1 MTELRCRMLANMRL
15 RGLSPNTQRVYVDAI
30 RDLAK
35 HYRRPPDHLSEED
48 IRNYFVFLKDEQR
61 LSGSA
66 IRISLFAVKFLY
78 KRTLGRQW
86 PVLDLIR
93 IKPSKKLPVVLSLE
107 EARHL
112 LLTQSTMRVVQNKV
126 NYIMAKL

>member
-1 MTELRCRMLANMRL
+1 MRL